1 MPRRLRIPS
10 AGIVYHVLNR
20 SVKQLVLFS
29 SDWDYASFEE
39 LLFDAKQRAA
49 VKLFDYCLMRNH
61 WHFIL
66 CPEKDGELSRF
77 MHWLTVTHAQ
87 RWNAFHGTSGTG
99 AVYQGRFKA
108 IPIQSDV
115 HFLTAC
121 RYVER
126 NPLRANLVSDATDWR
141 WSSLWR
147 RRTFCEHGLLDAWP
161 VVQPA
166 DWEQYVNEPQSEA
179 ELEALREAIRRGAPL
194 GDHAWQQQTAKLL
207 QIESSLRPRG
217 RPQRR
222 LPTPL

>member
-1 MPRRLRIPS
+1 M
-10 AGIVYHVLNR
+10 
-20 SVKQLVLFS
+20 KQLVLFS
-29 SDWDYASFEE
+29 SDWDYASFEG
-39 LLFDAKQRAA
+39 LLLDAKQRAA

-108 IPIQSDV
+108 LPIQSDA

-126 NPLRANLVSDATDWR
+126 NPLRASLVVRRDGLAMVKPVASQKHSERAVITGWVAMVRPVPVGED
-141 WSSLWR
+141 R
-147 RRTFCEHGLLDAWP
+147 RRTS
-161 VVQPA
+161 
-166 DWEQYVNEPQSEA
+166 NEGQN
-179 ELEALREAIRRGAPL
+179 
-194 GDHAWQQQTAKLL
+194 
-207 QIESSLRPRG
+207 
-217 RPQRR
+217 
-222 LPTPL
+222 